1 MNKEMVKNMLNGT
14 LQNHFDIYA
23 QDAISMPSYEPMHE
37 GLPAIKKAS
46 EDMAKSGVKFTS
58 FEPTIVKVL
67 VNGNMI
73 TEIGKYK
80 ISMTMPGMEK
90 PMDDHGKY
98 LTVYEKQADGSLK
111 IKIETWNSDV
121 NPMSTETNT
130 QK

>member
-1 MNKEMVKNMLNGT
+1 
-14 LQNHFDIYA
+14 
-23 QDAISMPSYEPMHE
+23 MHE